1 MAGPQT
7 SAPVYTGNN
16 VYIEINDQIVG
27 LVETLTITRNVNRRP
42 VYQVGTPLFND
53 APVTQ
58 ASVQVTATNMAPLQG
73 RSNSAPSLAS
83 QGIIPSA
90 SLAEEINNGPY
101 DIKIIDSNTGDV
113 VWYVVNAYYNQ
124 DAVQV
129 PSTDIVTYNLSWI
142 AQDSMAWT

>member
-16 VYIEINDQIVG
+16 VYVEINGNIIG

-42 VYQVGTPLFND
+42 AYQVGGPLFVD

-73 RSNSAPSLAS
+73 KSNSAPSLAS
-83 QGIIPSA
+83 QGIIPSG
-90 SLAEEINNGPY
+90 SLADEINKGPY
-101 DIKIIDSNTGDV
+101 DMKILDTNTGDV
-113 VWYVVNAYYNQ
+113 VWYVKNAYYNQ

-129 PSTDIVTYNLSWI
+129 PSTDIIAYNLSWV